1 MIAIDL
7 GSNSCRF
14 LHVNCGNSEVIAEF
28 EAIVKT
34 ADNLHVSGKIS
45 LQAQERIIRAIE
57 DAKAHID
64 FKDETIVA
72 VTTEAMRQASNASEV
87 IESIKLNTGV
97 VFEIINGEKEAKYT
111 LEAVKHRLISLNINP
126 NSFVLIDI
134 GGGSTEVI
142 FSFDDKIFSQSFK
155 LGIVGIAQQCQTL
168 DEVRTFLAT
177 AMDEVKEYIDSI
189 YKTQNKPNLL
199 VATAGTPTTISA
211 YLLGMNYQT
220 YDARKINGHTLT
232 CKDINKALYELMAMD
247 ECTRSHYVGVGR
259 ENLIAAGVVIV
270 EAFYDA
276 LGFESALVIDDGLR
290 EGVAFSYCK
299 SLSNS
304 N

>member
-14 LHVNCGNSEVIAEF
+14 LHVNCKNAEIIGEF

-45 LQAQERIIRAIE
+45 FQAQNRIIKAIE
-57 DAKAHID
+57 DAKTHID

-111 LEAVKHRLISLNINP
+111 LEAVKHRLISLNINS
-126 NSFVLIDI
+126 NSLVLIDI

-155 LGIVGIAQQCQTL
+155 LGIVTVSQQCKNL
-168 DEVRTFLAT
+168 DEVRIFLAT
-177 AMDEVKEYIDSI
+177 ALDEIKEYIYSI
-189 YKTQNKPNLL
+189 YTTQNKPTLL

-220 YDARKINGHTLT
+220 YDAKKINGHILT
-232 CKDINKALYELMAMD
+232 YKDINIALNDFMAMD
-247 ECTRSHYVGVGR
+247 ERTRSHYVGVGR

-276 LGFESALVIDDGLR
+276 LGFKSAVVIDDGLR

-299 SLSNS
+299 SFSNS